1 MEGFLCTQP
10 PRAGCFQLNGVC
22 VGYSERISCIRACW
36 GHPRRAKVLP
46 IELDPLFGPLGV
58 RGKRTGRAGAPRDV
72 K

>member
-22 VGYSERISCIRACW
+22 VGYSERINCIRACW
-36 GHPRRAKVLP
+36 GHPRRAKVPP